1 MLSIGG
7 LGYPDLGRGGAERSE
22 CPPVCPRVAGP
33 FSSPC
38 GTSSSICDAELH
50 LRNVAALRSLAVVNA
65 LGQAVLTRTHDGAE
79 TVVVPTGTLPAG
91 LYLLR
96 LTDTE
101 GGVHTLRFAKR

>member
-1 MLSIGG
+1 MAVPSAASARLFS
-7 LGYPDLGRGGAERSE
+7 RGIR
-22 CPPVCPRVAGP
+22 P

>member
-1 MLSIGG
+1 MQGEDRSIPVTLAMEVVDAGESSLLAG
-7 LGYPDLGRGGAERSE
+7 VVVYPN
-22 CPPVCPRVAGP
+22 P
-33 FSSPC
+33 
-38 GTSSSICDAELH
+38 CDAELH
-50 LRNVAALRSLAVVNA
+50 LQNVAALRSLAVVNA

-79 TVVVPTGTLPAG
+79 TVVVSTGMLPAG

>member
-1 MLSIGG
+1 
-7 LGYPDLGRGGAERSE
+7 
-22 CPPVCPRVAGP
+22 
-33 FSSPC
+33 
-38 GTSSSICDAELH
+38 
-50 LRNVAALRSLAVVNA
+50 VAALRSLAVVNA

-101 GGVHTLRFAKR
+101 GGVHTLRFAKPGGGAGGVGIKRGGGFCPPPFCLAAPATFA